1 MHDFK
6 ICLAQPLAM
15 RLACDASGGTGVD
28 CGWSASAG
36 VASQFVRFS
45 ADVRSPPR
53 ACALVSSLSL
63 DILALIS

>member
-45 ADVRSPPR
+45 ADVRFPHPP
-53 ACALVSSLSL
+53 ALSFPLSL